1 MTEKRYLEQ
10 LDHRLQAY
18 PPAFRK
24 KMTAYIGT
32 YFKEGA
38 LQGRTAEEIIERL
51 GTVDD
56 VMDNISMLYHEPAQ
70 EQREKHSFFSFTIL
84 QCILVCDTIM
94 LQEVRY
100 GCSV

>member
-1 MTEKRYLEQ
+1 MTEERYLEQ

-51 GTVDD
+51 GTV
-56 VMDNISMLYHEPAQ
+56 MM
-70 EQREKHSFFSFTIL
+70 
-84 QCILVCDTIM
+84 
-94 LQEVRY
+94 
-100 GCSV
+100 